1 MVRYKISSYPVVTAS
16 YSWPGKR
23 EGLPMRIVKRL
34 LHPEKRREVPA
45 QFSWI
50 DQRLVRDHYLP
61 RCSHLAWALYL
72 FLVIVADNQGLSY
85 YGDRSI
91 ARHLCCEV
99 EALHRARQE
108 LIAAQLIAYRKPL
121 YQVLSLDP
129 PRTRSAGP
137 KHIAGLLPDLSAQ
150 ERRRS

>member
-1 MVRYKISSYPVVTAS
+1 MVRYKISSHPAVTDS

-34 LHPEKRREVPA
+34 LCPEKRREVPV
-45 QFSWI
+45 QFSWV
-50 DQRLVRDHYLP
+50 DQRLVRNHYLP

-72 FLVIVADNQGLSY
+72 FLVIVADSQGLSY

-91 ARHLCCEV
+91 TRQLYCDS

-108 LIAAQLIAYRKPL
+108 FIAAQLIAYRKPL

-129 PRTRSAGP
+129 PRTLSAGP
-137 KHIAGLLPDLSAQ
+137 KHIADLLPDLSAQ
-150 ERRRS
+150 EHRRS